1 MKFTGQ
7 RDLTLQT
14 PTPEELEKAHQL
26 FEANEPRSL
35 FYRAATEL
43 VELAMRGVTRL
54 TVAEAVAVLLQSWNA
69 AYYRFGKR
77 LGRRFDEQHFLDIER
92 ILERHIGTLLSFRA
106 RSIQTFGQKDL
117 PVVGAL
123 FEDFEGILGAVGAA
137 KCLHLLA
144 PGFFP
149 LWDRAIAAAY
159 GVALAQRGKNADRYS
174 RFMAI
179 AKEQCKALGE
189 SPFAGRNPLKA
200 LDEYNYVRCTLQLR
214 M

>member
-1 MKFTGQ
+1 M
-7 RDLTLQT
+7 
-14 PTPEELEKAHQL
+14 
-26 FEANEPRSL
+26 
-35 FYRAATEL
+35 
-43 VELAMRGVTRL
+43 

-92 ILERHIGTLLSFRA
+92 ILKCHTEALLSFRP
-106 RSIQTFGQKDL
+106 RSIQTFGQNDL
-117 PVVGAL
+117 PVVRAL
-123 FEDFEGILGAVGAA
+123 FDDFEGVLGAVGAA

-159 GVALAQRGKNADRYS
+159 GVALAQRGKNTDRYT

-179 AKEQCKALGE
+179 AKKQCRALGE
-189 SPFAGRNPLKA
+189 SQFMAQNPLKA
-200 LDEYNYVRCTLQLR
+200 LDEYNYCRHTLGLDIGPR
-214 M
+214 LE